1 MSNKLG
7 IFLAGGAVGA
17 VAALLCA
24 PRTGQEARTMV
35 AEKVNEAWGQAQ
47 NISADAGVNAQQVY
61 QSAAVRG
68 QEVVS
73 SVQAKGQEVAGQ
85 AAARVQEVAS
95 NLKPSFTQDNDELR
109 DKIEAARQRIASQV
123 AKNAEETGQ
132 VAEEGVVPQLFRQPV
147 HPYTQ
152 ALLSSIPEHSKGA
165 HRLSTL
171 PGIVPGQYDRPKGC
185 LLSPRCPYVQQAC
198 RDSRPSITPHQHGAV
213 RCFYPLFDKE
223 AS

>member
-61 QSAAVRG
+61 QSAAARG

-95 NLKPSFTQDNDELR
+95 NLKPSFTQVSL
-109 DKIEAARQRIASQV
+109 
-123 AKNAEETGQ
+123 
-132 VAEEGVVPQLFRQPV
+132 
-147 HPYTQ
+147 
-152 ALLSSIPEHSKGA
+152 
-165 HRLSTL
+165 
-171 PGIVPGQYDRPKGC
+171 
-185 LLSPRCPYVQQAC
+185 
-198 RDSRPSITPHQHGAV
+198 
-213 RCFYPLFDKE
+213 
-223 AS
+223 

>member
-95 NLKPSFTQDNDELR
+95 NLKPSFTQDNDELHV
-109 DKIEAARQRIASQV
+109 S
-123 AKNAEETGQ
+123 
-132 VAEEGVVPQLFRQPV
+132 
-147 HPYTQ
+147 
-152 ALLSSIPEHSKGA
+152 ALLPRWPRTPRKPARWPRKSSRPWP
-165 HRLSTL
+165 RLSSPL
-171 PGIVPGQYDRPKGC
+171 RKRP
-185 LLSPRCPYVQQAC
+185 PRQL
-198 RDSRPSITPHQHGAV
+198 SRPRSRRPNSI
-213 RCFYPLFDKE
+213 LFQ
-223 AS
+223 S

>member
-7 IFLAGGAVGA
+7 IFLAGGVVGA

-47 NISADAGVNAQQVY
+47 SIGSDAGVNAQQVY
-61 QSAAVRG
+61 QSATARG

-85 AAARVQEVAS
+85 AAARVREVAS

-132 VAEEGVVPQLFRQPV
+132 VTEEVVEAAAEGRIASCSNHDTEAACPALGRFRRAASCCIRGFPW
-147 HPYTQ
+147 Q
-152 ALLSSIPEHSKGA
+152 ANSSPPMS
-165 HRLSTL
+165 
-171 PGIVPGQYDRPKGC
+171 
-185 LLSPRCPYVQQAC
+185 
-198 RDSRPSITPHQHGAV
+198 
-213 RCFYPLFDKE
+213 
-223 AS
+223 

>member
-61 QSAAVRG
+61 QSAAARG

-95 NLKPSFTQDNDELR
+95 NLKPSFT
-109 DKIEAARQRIASQV
+109 RQRQSCATRSRRRVSASLPRWLRTPRKPV
-123 AKNAEETGQ
+123 
-132 VAEEGVVPQLFRQPV
+132 RQPRR
-147 HPYTQ
+147 
-152 ALLSSIPEHSKGA
+152 SS
-165 HRLSTL
+165 
-171 PGIVPGQYDRPKGC
+171 RPWPRPSSPLRKR
-185 LLSPRCPYVQQAC
+185 SPRRLIRP
-198 RDSRPSITPHQHGAV
+198 RSRRPNSI
-213 RCFYPLFDKE
+213 LFQ
-223 AS
+223 S

>member
-123 AKNAEETGQ
+123 AKNAEAAHDKVSEKIPVAAEAAQDFADTAKEKADQAAERIASHEAASGAEAPEPCEAPAGQ
-132 VAEEGVVPQLFRQPV
+132 PCHG
-147 HPYTQ
+147 
-152 ALLSSIPEHSKGA
+152 GA
-165 HRLSTL
+165 NER
-171 PGIVPGQYDRPKGC
+171 
-185 LLSPRCPYVQQAC
+185 
-198 RDSRPSITPHQHGAV
+198 
-213 RCFYPLFDKE
+213 
-223 AS
+223 

>member
-68 QEVVS
+68 QEVVVLRKRRQGPGS
-73 SVQAKGQEVAGQ
+73 GSV
-85 AAARVQEVAS
+85 AAARVQEV
-95 NLKPSFTQDNDELR
+95 
-109 DKIEAARQRIASQV
+109 
-123 AKNAEETGQ
+123 
-132 VAEEGVVPQLFRQPV
+132 
-147 HPYTQ
+147 
-152 ALLSSIPEHSKGA
+152 
-165 HRLSTL
+165 ST
-171 PGIVPGQYDRPKGC
+171 
-185 LLSPRCPYVQQAC
+185 
-198 RDSRPSITPHQHGAV
+198 T
-213 RCFYPLFDKE
+213 
-223 AS
+223 

>member
-7 IFLAGGAVGA
+7 VFLAGGAVGA

-61 QSAAVRG
+61 QSAAARG

-132 VAEEGVVPQLFRQPV
+132 ATEQVVEAVAEGVEPAAGGEGVAGAAE
-147 HPYTQ
+147 Q
-152 ALLSSIPEHSKGA
+152 AEE
-165 HRLSTL
+165 
-171 PGIVPGQYDRPKGC
+171 PK
-185 LLSPRCPYVQQAC
+185 A
-198 RDSRPSITPHQHGAV
+198 
-213 RCFYPLFDKE
+213 E
-223 AS
+223 

>member
-61 QSAAVRG
+61 QSAAARG

-73 SVQAKGQEVAGQ
+73 TVQAKGQEVAGQ
-85 AAARVQEVAS
+85 AAARVHEVAS

-109 DKIEAARQRIASQV
+109 DKIELRASASLPRWPRTPKKQARQPRSRRGRGRGCRSRCGGDCRNADQ
-123 AKNAEETGQ
+123 AEEPK
-132 VAEEGVVPQLFRQPV
+132 AE
-147 HPYTQ
+147 
-152 ALLSSIPEHSKGA
+152 
-165 HRLSTL
+165 
-171 PGIVPGQYDRPKGC
+171 
-185 LLSPRCPYVQQAC
+185 
-198 RDSRPSITPHQHGAV
+198 
-213 RCFYPLFDKE
+213 
-223 AS
+223 

>member
-7 IFLAGGAVGA
+7 IFLAGGVVGA

-35 AEKVNEAWGQAQ
+35 AEKVNAAWGQAQ
-47 NISADAGVNAQQVY
+47 SISSDAGVNAQQVY
-61 QSAAVRG
+61 QSATARG

-85 AAARVQEVAS
+85 AAARVREVAS

-132 VAEEGVVPQLFRQPV
+132 VTEEVVEPAAEAAAEAVDQAEE
-147 HPYTQ
+147 
-152 ALLSSIPEHSKGA
+152 
-165 HRLSTL
+165 
-171 PGIVPGQYDRPKGC
+171 PK
-185 LLSPRCPYVQQAC
+185 A
-198 RDSRPSITPHQHGAV
+198 
-213 RCFYPLFDKE
+213 E
-223 AS
+223 

>member
-61 QSAAVRG
+61 QSAAARG

-73 SVQAKGQEVAGQ
+73 SVRPR
-85 AAARVQEVAS
+85 ARKWPGRP
-95 NLKPSFTQDNDELR
+95 L
-109 DKIEAARQRIASQV
+109 
-123 AKNAEETGQ
+123 
-132 VAEEGVVPQLFRQPV
+132 PV
-147 HPYTQ
+147 
-152 ALLSSIPEHSKGA
+152 
-165 HRLSTL
+165 
-171 PGIVPGQYDRPKGC
+171 
-185 LLSPRCPYVQQAC
+185 C
-198 RDSRPSITPHQHGAV
+198 RRWPAT
-213 RCFYPLFDKE
+213 
-223 AS
+223 

>member
-61 QSAAVRG
+61 QSAA
-68 QEVVS
+68 
-73 SVQAKGQEVAGQ
+73 
-85 AAARVQEVAS
+85 ARVQEVAS

-132 VAEEGVVPQLFRQPV
+132 ATEEVVEAVAEAVEPAAEAVAEAAE
-147 HPYTQ
+147 Q
-152 ALLSSIPEHSKGA
+152 AEE
-165 HRLSTL
+165 
-171 PGIVPGQYDRPKGC
+171 PK
-185 LLSPRCPYVQQAC
+185 A
-198 RDSRPSITPHQHGAV
+198 
-213 RCFYPLFDKE
+213 E
-223 AS
+223 

>member
-61 QSAAVRG
+61 QSAAARG

-109 DKIEAARQRIASQV
+109 SSRPWPRPSSPLQ
-123 AKNAEETGQ
+123 
-132 VAEEGVVPQLFRQPV
+132 RQP
-147 HPYTQ
+147 PRQ
-152 ALLSSIPEHSKGA
+152 LSRPRSRRPSSI
-165 HRLSTL
+165 
-171 PGIVPGQYDRPKGC
+171 
-185 LLSPRCPYVQQAC
+185 
-198 RDSRPSITPHQHGAV
+198 
-213 RCFYPLFDKE
+213 LFQ
-223 AS
+223 S